1 MLILSLLEM
10 SGPVQFTETVIS
22 VSTDAGSV
30 AVQFRVREVPS
41 YSGPVG
47 TLTDTASGVGTAGM
61 ECMWISS
68 KQYELALLTFDGD
81 IDGR

>member
-1 MLILSLLEM
+1 MLILSPLEM
-10 SGPVQFTETVIS
+10 LGVVHCTEILVS

-30 AVQFRVREVPS
+30 AVQVRVKEVPS

-47 TLTDTASGVGTAGM
+47 TLTETTGVGTAGM

-68 KQYELALLTFDGD
+68 KQYELVLLTVDGD

>member
-1 MLILSLLEM
+1 M
-10 SGPVQFTETVIS
+10 IS
-22 VSTDAGSV
+22 VSTDAASV

-47 TLTDTASGVGTAGM
+47 TLTDTTGVGTAGM
-61 ECMWISS
+61 SVCGSAANNERD
-68 KQYELALLTFDGD
+68 LLTFDGD

>member
-10 SGPVQFTETVIS
+10 SGVVQCTETLVS

-30 AVQFRVREVPS
+30 AVQVRVKGVPS
-41 YSGPVG
+41 YSGAVA
-47 TLTDTASGVGTAGM
+47 TLTDTTGVGTAGM

-68 KQYELALLTFDGD
+68 
-81 IDGR
+81 